1 MAKYD
6 LVDFARHVRQRKET
20 VVSRC
25 EGDES
30 ATDVEKKRH
39 ESETVTAQQQFA
51 RLAVPIGEGE
61 GADEPRQSGIAGALD
76 RVSNELNIAR
86 LACTPFKS
94 KRYGDLVA
102 IIDTSGRREQ
112 YLAMAR

>member
-39 ESETVTAQQQFA
+39 ISETIAAQQQFSGVA
-51 RLAVPIGEGE
+51 IPIGEGE
-61 GADEPRQSGIAGALD
+61 GADEPRQSSIAGALD
-76 RVSNELNIAR
+76 RIEHEVGIACPAGVLLKPKMR
-86 LACTPFKS
+86 
-94 KRYGDLVA
+94 GDLAA
-102 IIDTSGRREQ
+102 IIDLGGRREQ
-112 YLAMAR
+112 